1 MTRRQILKSRLLWA
15 APLALITMVGLGAA
29 AKMRS
34 PLPENLDL
42 SLTRYSDAGL
52 YQTRLDT
59 DMNPVSI
66 GAMHAFIVTLR
77 TRDGRPVEK
86 AALTID
92 GGMPQHGH
100 GLPTTPRVTADL
112 GGGRYRVEGIKFNM
126 PGWWTV
132 TVHATSGA
140 GGDETTFNLKL

>member
-15 APLALITMVGLGAA
+15 APLTLIAMVGIGTA
-29 AKMRS
+29 AKMTAS
-34 PLPENLDL
+34 LPEDLDF

-52 YQTRLDT
+52 YETRLDT
-59 DMNPVSI
+59 DTKPVSI
-66 GAMHAFIVTLR
+66 GVMHVFTVTLK
-77 TRDGRPVEK
+77 TRDGKPVEK

-100 GLPTTPRVTADL
+100 GLPTRPRVTADL
-112 GGGRYRVEGIKFNM
+112 GLGRYRVEGIKFNM

-140 GGDETTFNLKL
+140 GSDETTFNLKL